1 MRVEQSAAWGD
12 FVAMQEALH
21 ARLSGE
27 LQSGSRLS
35 EADYAVLAVLNR
47 RRQTSTRPHELADE
61 LRWEKSRLHR
71 QLVRMESRKL
81 VFRREAPELG
91 TRAVK
96 VTVTEKGSAAFNA
109 AIARHTAAVEETV
122 VGTLSDEDLQTL
134 GRISR
139 SLLRGLAQKRTPESY
154 RVAG

>member
-1 MRVEQSAAWGD
+1 MRVDQSTAWGD
-12 FVAMQEALH
+12 FVAMQEALR

-47 RRQTSTRPHELADE
+47 RRQISTRPHELAAE

-71 QLVRMESRKL
+71 QLVRMECRKL
-81 VFRREAPELG
+81 VSRREAPELG
-91 TRAVK
+91 ARAVE
-96 VTVTEKGSAAFNA
+96 VTVTEMGSAAFNA
-109 AIARHTAAVEETV
+109 AIVRHTATVEEIV

-139 SLLRGLAQKRTPESY
+139 TLLRAVVKEGTSES
-154 RVAG
+154 

>member
-12 FVAMQEALH
+12 FVTMQEVLH
-21 ARLSGE
+21 ARLSAQ
-27 LQSGSRLS
+27 LQRDSSLS
-35 EADYAVLAVLNR
+35 EADYAVLAVLHR
-47 RRQTSTRPHELADE
+47 RRKIHTRPHELGTE

-81 VFRREAPELG
+81 VSRREAPELG
-91 TRAVK
+91 PRAIE
-96 VTVTEKGSAAFNA
+96 VTVTERGSGAFNA
-109 AIARHTAAVEETV
+109 AIARHTAAVEEIV

-139 SLLRGLAQKRTPESY
+139 TLLRGVVKEGTSES
-154 RVAG
+154 